1 MARYGHGVGTGF
13 LDGWL
18 TEDLGPLRRSLVE
31 HPLWTGLASGATTDG
46 HLRTFAAQDAW
57 LIREVHRLDGLA
69 IARAPDPESAD
80 VLLRKLV
87 PKAGATD
94 LVVRFGEA
102 VGLPAAACRDPEPL
116 PGCAALVSSFYYH
129 LARSSFVETIAAI
142 GASETIFL
150 EICGRWED
158 ALLGRGLS
166 REAIAFFAFHDA
178 LEAAER
184 DSTALVGRLIRSG
197 ADARAVTA
205 AVKLTYGLEK
215 LFYDTVLANPT

>member
-18 TEDLGPLRRSLVE
+18 TEDLGPMRRALVE
-31 HPLWTGLASGATTDG
+31 HPLWAGLATGTTTDG

-80 VLLRKLV
+80 ALIRKLV
-87 PKAGATD
+87 PKAGAID

-102 VGLPAAACRDPEPL
+102 VGLAAAACRDPAPL
-116 PGCAALVSSFYYH
+116 PGCAGLVSSFYYH
-129 LARSSFVETIAAI
+129 LARSTFVETIAAI
-142 GASETIFL
+142 GASETIFV

-158 ALLGRGLS
+158 ALLARGLS
-166 REAIAFFAFHDA
+166 RDSIAFFACHEG

-184 DSTALVGRLIRSG
+184 EATALVGRLIRAE

-205 AVKLTYGLEK
+205 AVKLTYGLER